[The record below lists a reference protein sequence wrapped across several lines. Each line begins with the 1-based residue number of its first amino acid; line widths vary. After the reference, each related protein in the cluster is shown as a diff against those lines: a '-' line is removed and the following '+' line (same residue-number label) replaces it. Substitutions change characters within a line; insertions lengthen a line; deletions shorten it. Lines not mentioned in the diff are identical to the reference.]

1 MVKLPLCTMSPK
13 EISSY
18 PPRRRF
24 QQRTG
29 PFFSL
34 YDIQAGSSDS
44 ICVWTPIHRRGQGS
58 EEAEKFSTSKFWVIQ
73 VLLERKAWAQLLQE
87 SCSFGFPESETS
99 PPETT
104 RKTLFLDGTRNS
116 LEHTWSRPT
125 STITIYF
132 NCTEKATCERPHQ

>member
-1 MVKLPLCTMSPK
+1 MSPK

-18 PPRRRF
+18 PSRQRF
-24 QQRTG
+24 YQRTG

-58 EEAEKFSTSKFWVIQ
+58 EEAETFSTSKFWVIQ
-73 VLLERKAWAQLLQE
+73 VTSGKKSMGTTFTFFHSVSLNLKLHRLKPQE
-87 SCSFGFPESETS
+87 KHCIWTGLGIPW
-99 PPETT
+99 
-104 RKTLFLDGTRNS
+104 R
-116 LEHTWSRPT
+116 EHTWSRPT